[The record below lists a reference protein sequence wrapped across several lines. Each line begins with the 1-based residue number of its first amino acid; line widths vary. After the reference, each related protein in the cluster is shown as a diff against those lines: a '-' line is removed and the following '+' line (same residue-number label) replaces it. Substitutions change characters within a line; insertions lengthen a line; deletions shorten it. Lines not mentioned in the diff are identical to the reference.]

1 MKTTLKGRYD
11 PVRFSGAATLAAGL
25 GDVKLS
31 ATITDA
37 TVVKGPSLNGLS
49 LAVEKPGFFIID
61 YNVPKKDVRFHFM
74 NTIKVAEKPLNV
86 TYIHSRGDNRTT
98 LDGTFV
104 FDSANKVSANYM
116 VGTGNC
122 KVKYSYTHGG
132 ATTFEPCYDFGK
144 NSWDFSVARKVYGD
158 DVFKAMYQTSS
169 KHLGLEWSS
178 SSKLNGSFKVLA
190 SFNLADE
197 SIVPKLSAETAWNF
211 EM

>member
-1 MKTTLKGRYD
+1 MKTTLKARYD

-86 TYIHSRGDNRTT
+86 TYIHSRGENRTT
-98 LDGTFV
+98 LDGTLV
-104 FDSANKVSANYM
+104 FDSANKVSTNYM

-144 NSWDFSVARKVYGD
+144 NSWDFSVARRVYGD
-158 DVFKAMYQTSS
+158 DVFKAMYQTSN
-169 KHLGLEWSS
+169 KHLGLEWSRN
-178 SSKLNGSFKVLA
+178 SKLNGSFKVLA
-190 SFNLADE
+190 SFNLAGE
-197 SIVPKLSAETAWNF
+197 SIIPKLSAETAWNF